1 LDECP
6 SVVWMRTLMS
16 IAHSVGALGYSQE
29 YLRHL
34 PLFRDFVLALVRRWH
49 KNGWKLWPRIAGP
62 RWAKVRCIF
71 CSICTPKVS
80 DSFPVFTNPGIE
92 MDMITVV
99 HTVLSKG
106 APSDVRKGMR
116 YGRNLDFTRV
126 LHQHGNRFSWNMEPE
141 MTSEILIWS
150 LSYITNV
157 EVGHRRPVNNANRLL
172 ELIAQFPKINPSST
186 DANSEVDIPQ
196 LLSRIQ
202 SRYKVLC
209 SSLGVRPSLRA
220 TRSDQP
226 TESQEV
232 PNDRRK
238 ESIWPVL
245 SQLDPSV
252 TNQDL
257 SY

>member
-1 LDECP
+1 
-6 SVVWMRTLMS
+6 M
-16 IAHSVGALGYSQE
+16 
-29 YLRHL
+29 
-34 PLFRDFVLALVRRWH
+34 
-49 KNGWKLWPRIAGP
+49 
-62 RWAKVRCIF
+62 
-71 CSICTPKVS
+71 
-80 DSFPVFTNPGIE
+80 NPGIE

-99 HTVLSKG
+99 HMVLSKG

-116 YGRNLDFTRV
+116 YGRNLDSMRV
-126 LHQHGNRFSWNMEPE
+126 LHLHGNRFLWNVEPG

-150 LSYITNV
+150 LSYTANV
-157 EVGHRRPVNNANRLL
+157 EVIHRRSINNANRLL

-202 SRYKVLC
+202 SRYKILC
-209 SSLGVRPSLRA
+209 SSLGVRPTLRA

-226 TESQEV
+226 TDNQEV
-232 PNDRRK
+232 HNDRRK